1 MPPPA
6 PVTDIITA
14 NTAGSFQLPHALRTI
29 YSAELEYTSAPM
41 LVYDQFSEVKS
52 DFRVQKGQQA
62 YWTIFQS
69 LPPAIQPLVANQDV
83 EGESI
88 QDFQVSLTVDEY
100 GDAIGTVEELDLT
113 SYFGPIS
120 DIVRSVLAPQT
131 ALTLDTLCRNA
142 MIGSGATYRLYG
154 GTATGRAG
162 LGAAD
167 VMSPDLVRMA
177 AYQLSVRRNPLMGAG
192 YVAIAHPATIYDLRG
207 STYWIEAQKY
217 AGSTAIFNGEEGTL
231 HGVRFIKSDRARIEN
246 GGAIIAQTNLSAAAV
261 AGDQTITVAAATG
274 FAVGQEISILSSVTA
289 GDVNIPTDP
298 KSEPCVI
305 TNIAG
310 AVLTLQ
316 SRLLMS
322 HAINSRV
329 VEARDVYVVSFFGS
343 TKAVGKGIVLAPEVR
358 VALPVD
364 RLQRMHF
371 VGWYSL
377 LGYGVLRP
385 WSLINLEVAG
395 SVASAPAFPF

>member
-29 YSAELEYTSAPM
+29 YSAELEYTSQPM
-41 LVYDQFSEVKS
+41 LVYDQFSEVKT

-62 YWTIFQS
+62 YWTIFQH

-142 MIGSGATYRLYG
+142 MIGAGATYRLYG
-154 GTATGRAG
+154 GTASSRAV
-162 LGAAD
+162 LGAGD
-167 VMSPDLVRMA
+167 VMTPDLVRLA

-217 AGSTAIFNGEEGTL
+217 AGATAIFNGEEGTL
-231 HGVRFIKSDRARIEN
+231 HGVRFVKSDRARIEN
-246 GGAIIAQTNLSAAAV
+246 GGAIVAQTALSAPAV
-261 AGDQTITVAAATG
+261 AGDQTITVAATTG
-274 FAVGQEISILSSVTA
+274 FAVGQEVSILSSTTA
-289 GDVNIPTDP
+289 GDVNLPNDP

-310 AVLTLQ
+310 NVLTLQ
-316 SRLLMS
+316 TRLLLS
-322 HAINSRV
+322 HAVNSRV

-343 TKAVGKGIVLAPEVR
+343 QKSVGKGIVLAPEVR

-385 WSLINLEVAG
+385 WALINLEVAG
-395 SVASAPAFPF
+395 SVASTPAFPY